1 MCRQHL
7 QGLLRFHKPELNL
20 SKWPLAQRMQR
31 VQALKTLAGW
41 CSGQKLALNNNNNNR
56 KKQIKEKWLWFSA
69 GQNVRHT
76 FLLTQTVKQHRSR
89 SLQFQKSW
97 SSTPHVLPR
106 EIFKNH
112 SNTEGSSELLSPCR
126 RESADLQRL
135 CVVERQ
141 TLSEADQIWQRDHW
155 GRRCQVSPQPSPPA
169 ASVQRALPP
178 SSQNNDLPSGQR
190 F

>member
-1 MCRQHL
+1 MAF
-7 QGLLRFHKPELNL
+7 GP
-20 SKWPLAQRMQR
+20 AD
-31 VQALKTLAGW
+31 AA
-41 CSGQKLALNNNNNNR
+41 CSGLKSTSRMVQRSKAGS
-56 KKQIKEKWLWFSA
+56 QQQQEKTNKREVIVIF
-69 GQNVRHT
+69 R
-76 FLLTQTVKQHRSR
+76 RSR
-89 SLQFQKSW
+89 KRW
-97 SSTPHVLPR
+97 NST
-106 EIFKNH
+106 EAGAFSFKGVRARPWTFYH
-112 SNTEGSSELLSPCR
+112 GKLLKITATRKVPVSCSHLSPCR

-155 GRRCQVSPQPSPPA
+155 GRRCQVSPQPTPPA

>member
-1 MCRQHL
+1 MERKCVGSTCRS
-7 QGLLRFHKPELNL
+7 LLRFHKPELNL
-20 SKWPLAQRMQR
+20 SKWPLAQRTQR
-31 VQALKTLAGW
+31 VQALKALAGW
-41 CSGQKLALNNNNNNR
+41 CSGQKLALNNNR
-56 KKQIKEKWLWFSA
+56 KKQIVIF
-69 GQNVRHT
+69 
-76 FLLTQTVKQHRSR
+76 HRSER
-89 SLQFQKSW
+89 HIL
-97 SSTPHVLPR
+97 SSSHKRWNST
-106 EIFKNH
+106 EAGAFSFKGVRTRPWTFYH
-112 SNTEGSSELLSPCR
+112 GKLLKITATRKVPVSCSHLSPCR

-155 GRRCQVSPQPSPPA
+155 GRRCQVSPQPTPPA